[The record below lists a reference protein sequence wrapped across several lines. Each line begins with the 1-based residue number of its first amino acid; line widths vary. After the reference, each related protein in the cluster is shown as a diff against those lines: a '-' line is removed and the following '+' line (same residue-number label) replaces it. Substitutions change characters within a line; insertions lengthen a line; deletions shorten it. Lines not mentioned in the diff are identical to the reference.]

1 LAAAGTGAGAG
12 RDADAI
18 EATSLPKDPDR
29 SHLADALHFLDLIRL
44 TDEELPAASATVE
57 RSKAAAVAARIELDK
72 HQRWLAQHQELYAQ
86 AVKGCERRLKR
97 KALIGACKQT
107 AWVPIQLL
115 TTAWS
120 GLFHAGLAYPRRRWL
135 KAKLN
140 DRIQELDHS
149 SEHEVARRLQER
161 IQAMDRRGLSSSSN
175 GTRFPTGPLTFEEPR
190 SPRRR
195 VRQ

>member
-1 LAAAGTGAGAG
+1 M
-12 RDADAI
+12 
-18 EATSLPKDPDR
+18 
-29 SHLADALHFLDLIRL
+29 DLIRL
-44 TDEELPAASATVE
+44 TDEELPAVSATVE
-57 RSKAAAVAARIELDK
+57 RSKTAAVMARMELDK
-72 HQRWLAQHQELYAQ
+72 HQRWLGRHQELYAQ

-97 KALIGACKQT
+97 KAFIGACKQT

-120 GLFHAGLAYPRRRWL
+120 GLSHAGLADPRRRLL

-175 GTRFPTGPLTFEEPR
+175 GTRFPT
-190 SPRRR
+190 
-195 VRQ
+195 